1 MWPGPTALPNGKAT
15 MWLGHLTQTGPA
27 ADCRED
33 TQTAADAGAYPV
45 LVWPTPVY
53 RPGERS
59 GWAALDRR
67 GRALALLGLAGLA
80 LATVA
85 TVWLSAPFGQPSTPV
100 YRSAASAP
108 AALWTWDGA
117 GYSVSRVA
125 GGPSRNDADMA

>member
-53 RPGERS
+53 RPGERI
-59 GWAALDRR
+59 GWATLDRR
-67 GRALALLGLAGLA
+67 GRALALVGLAGLA

-85 TVWLSAPFGQPSTPV
+85 AVWPCAPVGSAPPPVARSLGSPPTP
-100 YRSAASAP
+100 
-108 AALWTWDGA
+108 
-117 GYSVSRVA
+117 
-125 GGPSRNDADMA
+125 